1 MGVRKMSRFYYDNEM
16 AMVYKIGPV
25 VASEVKKKDQDIPTA
40 ILVYTDIKI
49 TNFRRE
55 KIRRTLSEVYPLP
68 DYDLETAKK
77 AFIDNVLSRFLG
89 EAEPISEE
97 KYAALEKRLEP
108 VSK

>member
-1 MGVRKMSRFYYDNEM
+1 MSQFYYDDEL

-25 VASEVKKKDQDIPTA
+25 VASEVKKKGEDAPSA

-68 DYDLETAKK
+68 DYNYETAKK
-77 AFIDNVLSRFLG
+77 AFIDNVLSKFLG
-89 EAEPISEE
+89 DAVPISEE

-108 VSK
+108 VSN